1 LPPLHPIPAAGVVLA
16 AFGLV
21 YFGVGAATG
30 VPEARAV
37 FRRASP

>member
-1 LPPLHPIPAAGVVLA
+1 MAGLVLL

-21 YFGVGAATG
+21 YFGVGAAAG

-37 FRRASP
+37 LRRVLP